1 MISNYKPPGSFQSI
15 LIPTL
20 RSKNT
25 FDTQNTNLLASTV
38 VHYLYH
44 TLVHCRLGEDVD
56 VVDVA
61 DIWGETVFFLN
72 SFIKVVVVFLLQTIG
87 RNDCEGSDY
96 PELSFFYCFFGTVFT
111 IVVNCRCCCCY
122 CYVVDN
128 WWKHWAEEEIISGSL
143 FAVESSR
150 KRLITRRRLLP
161 RSNLL

>member
-1 MISNYKPPGSFQSI
+1 MKLNMISNYKPPGSFQSI

-61 DIWGETVFFLN
+61 DIWGETVFFE
-72 SFIKVVVVFLLQTIG
+72 IVLLK
-87 RNDCEGSDY
+87 
-96 PELSFFYCFFGTVFT
+96 LSLFFYC
-111 IVVNCRCCCCY
+111 CRQG
-122 CYVVDN
+122 
-128 WWKHWAEEEIISGSL
+128 HHELSRAISH
-143 FAVESSR
+143 
-150 KRLITRRRLLP
+150 
-161 RSNLL
+161 